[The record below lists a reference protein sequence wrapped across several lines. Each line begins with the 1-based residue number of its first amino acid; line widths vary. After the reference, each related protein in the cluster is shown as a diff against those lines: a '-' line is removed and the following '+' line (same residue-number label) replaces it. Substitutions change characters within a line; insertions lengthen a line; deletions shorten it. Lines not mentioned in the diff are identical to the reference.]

1 MKISD
6 QSQFM
11 LRLAF
16 VTTLLLYFYSRN
28 YLKTSKVE
36 GLDQG
41 ECMRDLT
48 FDWTEQLNLYF
59 RENVSLRE
67 WVMIF
72 DSATYDV
79 GMIYFLYY
87 FGFTKY
93 RVTMRM
99 LFSNALLAGSKI
111 TFQEFI
117 CTLGRLEGYLWF
129 FPGFFSLNVPY
140 FDVNDFYYS
149 GHLGMNDSFLY
160 EFICAS
166 RNHPNSWHPFL
177 AACFIVFIFSKS
189 LMMVVLRTH
198 YFIDLIAG
206 LYIGLPILHL
216 SEKLSFISDVKIM
229 GLRKHERKR

>member
-1 MKISD
+1 M
-6 QSQFM
+6 
-11 LRLAF
+11 AF
-16 VTTLLLYFYSRN
+16 VSCLVVYLYLSN
-28 YLKTSKVE
+28 YLQVARVDALAK
-36 GLDQG
+36 G

-48 FDWTEQLNLYF
+48 FEWTEQLNVYF
-59 RENVSLRE
+59 REHVAMRE

-99 LFSNALLAGSKI
+99 LFSNALVAGTKI
-111 TFQEFI
+111 TFQEFV

-129 FPGFFSLNVPY
+129 FPGFYSLNVPY

-160 EFICAS
+160 EFLCAS
-166 RNHPNSWHPFL
+166 RNNPNSWHRIF
-177 AACFIVFIFSKS
+177 AAFFIVSAFTKS
-189 LMMVVLRTH
+189 LMMVVFRTH

-206 LYIGLPILHL
+206 LYIGLPILHI
-216 SEKLSFISDVKIM
+216 SEKLCFISDVKIM
-229 GLRKHERKR
+229 GLRKHERKS